1 MPYYKILR
9 APEWVDFAAKG
20 RFAGSPVDLR
30 DGYVHL
36 STAEQVQETAERHFA
51 GEEGL
56 VLLTLDRTRLDPSL
70 KWEPSRG
77 GALFPH
83 LYRDLAIEDVIFT
96 QDLRLVDG
104 RHVFPPL

>member
-1 MPYYKILR
+1 MAYYKILR
-9 APEWVDFAAKG
+9 APEWVAFAAAG
-20 RFAGSPVDLR
+20 RFEGSAVDLA

-36 STAEQVQETAERHFA
+36 STAEQVEETAARHFA

-56 VLLTLDRTRLDPSL
+56 MLLRLDKTRLDPSL

-77 GALFPH
+77 GQLFPH
-83 LYRDLAIEDVIFT
+83 LYRPLAIEDVLFH
-96 QDLRLVDG
+96 QELPVEGG

>member
-1 MPYYKILR
+1 MAFYKLLR
-9 APEWVDFAAKG
+9 APEWVDFSAKG
-20 RFAGSPVDLR
+20 RFAGSRADLA

-36 STAEQVQETAERHFA
+36 STAEQVEETAARHFA

-56 VLLTLDRTRLDPSL
+56 MLLTLDRTRLAPAI

-77 GALFPH
+77 GQLFPH
-83 LYRDLAIEDVIFT
+83 LYRDLAIEDVIFH
-96 QDLRLVDG
+96 QELSLVEG